1 MVKVVIKVKLQKETQ
16 LQSVIQTLKDIPI
29 IEDCSYELDYKINDQ
44 LAFDAL
50 ISVDMKASNTFQIG
64 LMILNNGYPS
74 VVRQFYQKYQSSLD
88 NQYFLISA
96 PYVSET
102 TSNLCKEYGI
112 SCIDLAGNCLLN
124 LGSIYID
131 HKGNKNNHVSKR
143 GLKSIYE
150 RSSVVSSKI
159 LRVLF
164 ADVNRPWKMKELSEY
179 VGCSIGQVSK
189 VKQFLAQK
197 DQIKQTDEGFII
209 TKPEEVLQEWAKVY
223 GKNTDI
229 IECYSM
235 DNVVDIETKLINMKD
250 KIGVDYYL
258 TGFSGGVRYQPVVRY
273 YKVHFYIHVENLD
286 QVMSYLDCKRVDSGP
301 NIFIIIPQDDSILMN
316 CQYIDN
322 SQIVSPVQM
331 FLDCYNLKSRGE
343 ELAEAIL
350 EKEIL
355 NEFDNR

>member
-1 MVKVVIKVKLQKETQ
+1 MIDFTRMVKVVIKVKLQKQ
-16 LQSVIQTLKDIPI
+16 IKLQYIIQFIKNIPI
-29 IEDCSYELDYKINDQ
+29 VEDCHYIDDDL
-44 LAFDAL
+44 FDAC
-50 ISVDMKASNTFQIG
+50 IIVDSFSVG
-64 LMILNNGYPS
+64 LVILSNGYPS
-74 VVRQFYQKYQSSLD
+74 IVKNTYEKYHSLLKD
-88 NQYFLISA
+88 KYLFIYA
-96 PYVSET
+96 PYISET
-102 TSNLCKEYGI
+102 TYNFCKDNHI
-112 SCIDLAGNCLLN
+112 SYMDEVGNCLLN
-124 LGSIYID
+124 FGTVYID
-131 HKGNKNNHVSKR
+131 IKGNKNNHVSKR

-164 ADVNRPWKMKELSEY
+164 EDVNRPWKMKELSEY

-189 VKQFLAQK
+189 VKNFLAQN
-197 DQIKQTDEGFII
+197 DQIKQTDEGMILS
-209 TKPEEVLQEWAKVY
+209 KPKEVLEEWAKVY

-235 DNVVDIETKLINMKD
+235 DNIVDIETKLINMKD

-258 TGFSGGVRYQPVVRY
+258 TGYSGGVRYQPVVRY
-273 YKVHFYIHVENLD
+273 YRVHFYIQAENMN

-301 NIFIIIPQDDSILMN
+301 NIFIIIPQDDSVLMN

-331 FLDCYNLKSRGE
+331 YLDCYNLKGRGE

-355 NEFDNR
+355 NGFSI